1 SSSPP
6 PFHLLD
12 IGCGSGKLTRA
23 FAAHFAAAGFPAAR
37 VTGVDIS
44 AAVLVSARAQ
54 AEAEGFGPNVRFL
67 RADPKGGGLPFEESR
82 FDVVH
87 CHQVLAHVS
96 RPADAIAEMIRVVK
110 KRRTGPPPGGL
121 ICLREGD
128 LTTVRVTPASPL
140 LEECFG
146 VICAAHR
153 SQGGEPAAG
162 RHLAEWAREAIARKR
177 WGEGGQRGKEEK
189 KKKKKGKNAE
199 ADREAYGGHWP
210 GRCRQGMFFEAAAA
224 MGVPSGRMEEYA
236 LAWRRWIE
244 DPMARIEMVHAE
256 VLI

>member
-1 SSSPP
+1 
-6 PFHLLD
+6 
-12 IGCGSGKLTRA
+12 
-23 FAAHFAAAGFPAAR
+23 
-37 VTGVDIS
+37 
-44 AAVLVSARAQ
+44 
-54 AEAEGFGPNVRFL
+54 
-67 RADPKGGGLPFEESR
+67 LPFEESR

-110 KRRTGPPPGGL
+110 KRRTGPPPSSPSPDATDFHPGHHVDPSPSGGL

-162 RHLAEWAREAIARKR
+162 RHLAEWAREAISRKR

-199 ADREAYGGHWP
+199 SNPTAAMAMPSEERSTAPTVTAARTLWRGGATRADREAYGGHWP

-224 MGVPSGRMEEYA
+224 MGVPR
-236 LAWRRWIE
+236 
-244 DPMARIEMVHAE
+244 
-256 VLI
+256 